1 MSVDAGLAFIDFALA
16 REVIG
21 FAWKGAR
28 SFALLSTY
36 LIMYLKYLYAHLAL
50 MHIVLLQLSSKRL

>member
-36 LIMYLKYLYAHLAL
+36 LIMYLKYLCLFGSNAYSATL
-50 MHIVLLQLSSKRL
+50 IV

>member
-28 SFALLSTY
+28 SFALLSIY
-36 LIMYLKYLYAHLAL
+36 LIMYLKYLCLFGSNAYSATL
-50 MHIVLLQLSSKRL
+50 IV

>member
-16 REVIG
+16 REVVG

-28 SFALLSTY
+28 SIALLSTYMY
-36 LIMYLKYLYAHLAL
+36 LIMYLKYLCLFGSNA
-50 MHIVLLQLSSKRL
+50 

>member
-16 REVIG
+16 REVVG

-28 SFALLSTY
+28 SIALLSTYMY
-36 LIMYLKYLYAHLAL
+36 LIMYLKYLCLFGSNAYSATP
-50 MHIVLLQLSSKRL
+50 IV

>member
-1 MSVDAGLAFIDFALA
+1 MSVDAGLAFIDFTLA

-36 LIMYLKYLYAHLAL
+36 LIMYLKYLCLFGSNAYSATL
-50 MHIVLLQLSSKRL
+50 IV

>member
-28 SFALLSTY
+28 SFALLPVSIY
-36 LIMYLKYLYAHLAL
+36 LIMYLKYLCLFGSNAYSATL
-50 MHIVLLQLSSKRL
+50 IV